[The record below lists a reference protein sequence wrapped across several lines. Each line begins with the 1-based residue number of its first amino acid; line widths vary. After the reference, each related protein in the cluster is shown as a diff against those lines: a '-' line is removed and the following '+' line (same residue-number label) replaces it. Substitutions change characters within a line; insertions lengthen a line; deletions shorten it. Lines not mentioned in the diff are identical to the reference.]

1 MEMFGMVQSH
11 ESISRLA
18 AEALPLLI
26 DEKRLRCWVLNVF
39 CGLMAKCPLC
49 GEMLDGK
56 ACRTF
61 LQLKRTRCRHCE
73 STIYATQN
81 SPLFRSR
88 LTPEQFVLLAALAP
102 VERENKKLRQSLAAL
117 VKSENSFHELRDSF
131 GVGPAVNFE
140 NGSSIESVDSADA
153 S

>member
-1 MEMFGMVQSH
+1 MVQSH
-11 ESISRLA
+11 KTISRLA

-26 DEKRLRCWVLNVF
+26 DEKKLRCWVLNVF

-49 GEMLDGK
+49 GEMIEGK
-56 ACRTF
+56 ARRTF

-88 LTPEQFVLLAALAP
+88 LTPEQFVILAALAP
-102 VERENKKLRQSLAAL
+102 VEHENKNIRQSLIEL
-117 VKSENSFHELRDSF
+117 SKSENNFLELRDAL
-131 GVGPAVNFE
+131 GVGPAMNFE
-140 NGSSIESVDSADA
+140 NGSIESVDTSSA